1 MIQHTLRVSRIQ
13 KNSSRDSWR
22 QVKLK
27 IIKERNFRGERSA
40 KTWLFSKDKRLVE
53 SYRADRSN
61 TRKRRGANT
70 GGRARHGTASQ
81 PASIDKS
88 RLPTGT
94 TLSAGQQM
102 SIALNDSETTM
113 RYASLFPADVSRT
126 SATMRPISVLVLG
139 KMMDGRS
146 SSCVI

>member
-1 MIQHTLRVSRIQ
+1 M
-13 KNSSRDSWR
+13 
-22 QVKLK
+22 
-27 IIKERNFRGERSA
+27 
-40 KTWLFSKDKRLVE
+40 
-53 SYRADRSN
+53 
-61 TRKRRGANT
+61 

-81 PASIDKS
+81 PAIDES

-126 SATMRPISVLVLG
+126 SATMRPISVFVLG
-139 KMMDGRS
+139 KMMDRRS
-146 SSCVI
+146 SSRVTRIFNVSPENRSNSPI

>member
-1 MIQHTLRVSRIQ
+1 MQ
-13 KNSSRDSWR
+13 
-22 QVKLK
+22 
-27 IIKERNFRGERSA
+27 
-40 KTWLFSKDKRLVE
+40 
-53 SYRADRSN
+53 
-61 TRKRRGANT
+61 RRGCFPRINASWNRIGQIDQT
-70 GGRARHGTASQ
+70 HEREEALTRVVAHGTALPASQ
-81 PASIDKS
+81 PASIDES

-126 SATMRPISVLVLG
+126 SATMCPISVLVLG

>member
-1 MIQHTLRVSRIQ
+1 MFSASFPRI
-13 KNSSRDSWR
+13 NSSWNR
-22 QVKLK
+22 
-27 IIKERNFRGERSA
+27 IGAE
-40 KTWLFSKDKRLVE
+40 T
-53 SYRADRSN
+53 YRPDRSN

-81 PASIDKS
+81 PAIDES

-113 RYASLFPADVSRT
+113 RYASLFPAVVSRT
-126 SATMRPISVLVLG
+126 SATMRPISVFVLG
-139 KMMDGRS
+139 KMMDRRRS
-146 SSCVI
+146 SSHVTRIFNVSPENRSNSPI